1 MRHDNTVP
9 ARIEWAPAAVP
20 TASQDSGQDKMK
32 RYEKFADE
40 IAELIRTGVLAPGQK
55 VPSVRH
61 ASRTYGVSAST
72 VFQAY
77 YLLESRGLI
86 MARARSGYFVCQ
98 HVQRPLPEPEI
109 SPRQADATEVDVS
122 ELVFSVLSSIKDPDT
137 VPFGSAFPSPQLFPL
152 PRLARS
158 MAHAV
163 RDMDPQ
169 SVVAD
174 MTPGNHGLRRQ
185 IALRYMVG
193 GLLLPVEELVISNGA
208 LEALNLCLQVVTR
221 PGDLVAI
228 EAPAFYATLQVL
240 ERLKLKAVEIPVHP
254 REGIDLEVLA
264 DSLERLPI
272 KACWFMSNFQNPMGA
287 SMDDEKKR
295 ALAELLARH
304 QVPMIEDD
312 VYAELYFGQQAPKP
326 VKAYDQ
332 EGLVMHCSSFSKSLA
347 PGYRVGWVAG
357 GRYAEQIERL
367 KLMTSLS
374 ASIPAQAAIADYLQH
389 GGYDRTPWRPSRTP
403 CSRRWRVTSPS
414 RPGSAVPAAATSS
427 GWSCPRRST
436 RCACSNWPWPR
447 ASASPRGRSSPPP
460 AASPIAPGSTT
471 GTRGAR
477 GRRRRWRHSGGS
489 PSRWRDDA
497 PQTESHPGVGRI
509 TARGHPP

>member
-1 MRHDNTVP
+1 M
-9 ARIEWAPAAVP
+9 
-20 TASQDSGQDKMK
+20 
-32 RYEKFADE
+32 
-40 IAELIRTGVLAPGQK
+40 
-55 VPSVRH
+55 
-61 ASRTYGVSAST
+61 
-72 VFQAY
+72 
-77 YLLESRGLI
+77 
-86 MARARSGYFVCQ
+86 
-98 HVQRPLPEPEI
+98 
-109 SPRQADATEVDVS
+109 
-122 ELVFSVLSSIKDPDT
+122 
-137 VPFGSAFPSPQLFPL
+137 
-152 PRLARS
+152 
-158 MAHAV
+158 
-163 RDMDPQ
+163 
-169 SVVAD
+169 
-174 MTPGNHGLRRQ
+174 
-185 IALRYMVG
+185 
-193 GLLLPVEELVISNGA
+193 
-208 LEALNLCLQVVTR
+208 
-221 PGDLVAI
+221 
-228 EAPAFYATLQVL
+228 
-240 ERLKLKAVEIPVHP
+240 HP

-312 VYAELYFGQQAPKP
+312 VYTELYFGQQAPKP

-389 GGYDRTPWRPSRTP
+389 GGYDRHLRKLRYALETQQNAMLAAVARYF
-403 CSRRWRVTSPS
+403 PS

-447 ASASPRGRSSPPP
+447 ASASPGADLLRHPPLRPLRP
-460 AASPIAPGSTT
+460 AQLRAPVERAAGE
-471 GTRGAR
+471 GDGDTRADRPVAG
-477 GRRRRWRHSGGS
+477 GMTPRRRKAT
-489 PSRWRDDA
+489 PA
-497 PQTESHPGVGRI
+497 
-509 TARGHPP
+509 